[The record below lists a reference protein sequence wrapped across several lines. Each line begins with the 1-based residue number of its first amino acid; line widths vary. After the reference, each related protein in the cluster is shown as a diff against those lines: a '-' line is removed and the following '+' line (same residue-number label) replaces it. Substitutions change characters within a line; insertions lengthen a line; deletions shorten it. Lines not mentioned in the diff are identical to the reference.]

1 MRFPYHWRRHP
12 QEKVENVSR
21 LIELYRNSVQQWEVD
36 MMGHMNVQF
45 YVQKSTAA
53 LAVLAQELG
62 LAPRDLR
69 DSGACL
75 VPLDHHIR
83 FLKEQRPGAP
93 VVINGGVIAATP
105 ERLTV
110 YQEMVNAASEDVVA
124 TFQVTAQLQD
134 ARTRSPRQLPG
145 GAVDRAR
152 ALITDVPE
160 HGAPRGLDLHAPRPA
175 PTVAEAEQG
184 GMKATWRGPVLP
196 ARGDAHGYLAT
207 DAHMGIV
214 SDAVPNLLVRLT
226 REDRSQGRIGGAA
239 LEYRFVYRQPARV
252 DDLLTLYSGI
262 RTVGTKA
269 YQFGHWLFDASSGEV
284 IATAEAVAVLLD
296 LDARKAI
303 TIPED
308 RRSILEAHIVPG
320 LSA

>member
-1 MRFPYHWRRHP
+1 M
-12 QEKVENVSR
+12 SG

-53 LAVLAQELG
+53 LAGLAQELG
-62 LAPRDLR
+62 LEPGALR
-69 DSGACL
+69 ESGGCL
-75 VPLDHHIR
+75 VPLEHHIR

-93 VVINGGVIAATP
+93 IVINGGVIEATP

-110 YQEMVNAASEDVVA
+110 YQDMVNPASEDVVA

-134 ARTRSPRQLPG
+134 ARTRAPRQLPG

-152 ALITDVPE
+152 ALITEVPE
-160 HGAPRGLDLHAPRPA
+160 HGAPRGLDLHEPRPA
-175 PTVAEAEQG
+175 PTLAEAEQG
-184 GMKATWRGPVLP
+184 GMKATWRGPVMP
-196 ARGDAHGYLAT
+196 GQGDAHGYLAT
-207 DAHMGIV
+207 HAHMGIV
-214 SDAVPNLLVRLT
+214 SDAVPNLLVHLA
-226 REDRSQGRIGGAA
+226 REDRSQGRVGGAA

-262 RTVGTKA
+262 CSVGTKA
-269 YQFGHWLFDASSGEV
+269 YQFGHWLFDVPSGEV
-284 IATAEAVAVLLD
+284 IATAEAVAVMFD

-303 TIPED
+303 VIPDE
-308 RRSILEAHIVPG
+308 RRAILEAHIVPG